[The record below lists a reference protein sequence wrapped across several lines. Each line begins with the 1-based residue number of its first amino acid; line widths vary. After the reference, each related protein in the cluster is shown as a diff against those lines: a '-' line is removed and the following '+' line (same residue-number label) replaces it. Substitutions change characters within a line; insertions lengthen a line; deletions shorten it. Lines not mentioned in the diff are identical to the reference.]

1 MPKVLVIY
9 AHPETAKGSSTHEL
23 YKHFINSYR
32 EKNPNDEIIVHN
44 ISEYMPF
51 SLDKTAISIYNKA
64 LAKHDLNPDEEKFQ
78 ESRQKWVNEFMSS
91 DKYVFVNPMYNMFL
105 PAEMKSYID
114 MIMQIH
120 STFHYDENHLAVGD
134 MHHKKAIHLQSSGG
148 NYHNDNRNPDTEIKD
163 LADQYLCMIMHLM
176 GINDYRAVFAE
187 GMDKDPVNAIEI
199 LDKANEQ
206 AEKAGQEF

>member
-9 AHPETAKGSSTHEL
+9 AHPETAKGSSTREL
-23 YKHFINSYR
+23 YKNFINSYQ
-32 EKNPNDEIIVHN
+32 KNNPDDEIIVHN

-51 SLDKTAISIYNKA
+51 SLDKTAISIYNKG
-64 LAKHDLNPDEEKFQ
+64 LADCSLNPDEEIFQ
-78 ESRQKWVNEFMSS
+78 ESRQKWVNEFMDA

-134 MHHKKAIHLQSSGG
+134 MHHKKALHLQTSGG
-148 NYHNDNRNPDTEIKD
+148 SYHDDKRNPDPQIMD
-163 LADQYLCMIMHLM
+163 LADRYLQMIMHLI
-176 GINDYRAVFAE
+176 GIDDYRAIFAE